1 VAQAR
6 RWSVRRAEDVF
17 RDVRG
22 ARAWMGRGAWPDG
35 SVGRRRGMGV
45 GRVES
50 CRGGGML
57 HRGWCGR
64 PHYIYI
70 V

>member
-22 ARAWMGRGAWPDG
+22 ARAWMGRGHGLMAQWAG
-35 SVGRRRGMGV
+35 VAGWGWGGWSHAVAGACFTVVGV
-45 GRVES
+45 DA
-50 CRGGGML
+50 
-57 HRGWCGR
+57 HTT
-64 PHYIYI
+64 YI
-70 V
+70 